1 MQNSNE
7 LFKTF
12 ILNNLALS
20 RRGAIP
26 KEFAQQSIS
35 GYYKA
40 LKDLNGVD
48 KLTTLYK
55 DLAGYVLA
63 GTPNQQK
70 NARYLLEGTL
80 DLSTVL
86 DRLGR

>member
-12 ILNNLALS
+12 ILNQLSLAKRKLITDTQAYD
-20 RRGAIP
+20 GIN
-26 KEFAQQSIS
+26 

-40 LKDLNGVD
+40 LEDLNGVD
-48 KLTTLYK
+48 DLTTLYK
-55 DLAGYVLA
+55 QLAGYVIL
-63 GTPNQQK
+63 GTNTQQK
-70 NARYLLEGTL
+70 NAKDLLNGTL

-86 DRLGR
+86 DVLGR

>member
-12 ILNNLALS
+12 ILNQLALAK
-20 RRGAIP
+20 RDLITEIQAHEGIR
-26 KEFAQQSIS
+26 

-40 LKDLNGVD
+40 LENMNGVD
-48 KLTTLYK
+48 MVTTLYK

-70 NARYLLEGTL
+70 NAQDLLNGTL
-80 DLSTVL
+80 DILTVL
-86 DRLGR
+86 DVLRT

>member
-12 ILNNLALS
+12 ILNQLSLATRKLITDTQAYD
-20 RRGAIP
+20 GIN
-26 KEFAQQSIS
+26 

-40 LKDLNGVD
+40 LEDLNGVD

-70 NARYLLEGTL
+70 NARDLLEGTL